1 MTVAGAQR
9 LAAGSGVG
17 RGGAAQVGADAGE
30 QLGEPERLDQ
40 VVVGAGVEAGDD
52 VELLVAGGEDED
64 GQVGVRG
71 AQPPADVDAVD
82 VGQAEVEDD
91 ELDAV
96 VGRGRARGAPRAR
109 RRTA

>member
-1 MTVAGAQR
+1 M
-9 LAAGSGVG
+9 L
-17 RGGAAQVGADAGE
+17 GGAAQVGAHARE

-64 GQVGVRG
+64 GQLGAGG
-71 AQPPADVDAVD
+71 AQAAADLDAVD
-82 VGQAEVEDD
+82 VGQPEVEDHEPD
-91 ELDAV
+91 
-96 VGRGRARGAPRAR
+96 VGVRRGDGAGRRGPA